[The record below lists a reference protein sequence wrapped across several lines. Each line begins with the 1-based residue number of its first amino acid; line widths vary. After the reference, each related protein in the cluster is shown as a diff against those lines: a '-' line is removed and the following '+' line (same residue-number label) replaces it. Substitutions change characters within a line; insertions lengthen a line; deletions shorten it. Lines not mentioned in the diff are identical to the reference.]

1 MTTMYI
7 PKNLDQTFFLIL
19 YPNNIYVLLETN
31 LEKEQPMY
39 MGKDRI
45 KLEAIIK
52 KIKTTAENNKLKNTK
67 LMVYKLT
74 LECIDYVAQSPF
86 YNLLSGK

>member
-1 MTTMYI
+1 M
-7 PKNLDQTFFLIL
+7 
-19 YPNNIYVLLETN
+19 ETN

-74 LECIDYVAQSPF
+74 LEGIDYVAQSPF